1 MTASRP
7 KEILADRP
15 YSDFLPECDKLEDQ
29 VQRRFGKR
37 LVRLARSSFIRGV
50 LAWWIGRDY
59 GFVAI
64 QDRMPGARWLIF
76 LTAWFGG
83 RNRRKIILLE
93 FITCPERRLNEL
105 KYAVFLP
112 LIYRPAMRRVLAAA
126 QVMCPVEPEY
136 YSKLFGL
143 PACLFHVI
151 PLPLLA
157 DKPEERSY
165 RESDNMVFASA
176 RGLTDWETLFRAA
189 EGANWNLHVACPEL
203 DRKHVDRLN
212 KDGRAVVQSSLP
224 WAEHLRVLTAAAV
237 YALPL
242 APRPVSCGQLRVHDA
257 ISAGTPI
264 VCTRVVGLEGYAV
277 PGQTASVVEVGDH
290 VALRREIDK
299 LLSDPELRRTAAMRA
314 RESARTRTR
323 ESYARAIR
331 DFVHRVAEDPR
342 GEAISG
348 RLASIAGA
356 EATSLAPTPDAIHGG
371 AEN

>member
-1 MTASRP
+1 MTESGQKR
-7 KEILADRP
+7 ILADRP

-29 VQRRFGKR
+29 VERRFGR
-37 LVRLARSSFIRGV
+37 RAVRLARFSFIRGA

-59 GFVAI
+59 DFVAI
-64 QDRMPGARWLIF
+64 QDRGPGSRWLIF

-105 KYAVFLP
+105 KYAIFLP
-112 LIYRPAMRRVLAAA
+112 LIYRPAMRRALAAA
-126 QVMCPVEPEY
+126 QVMCPAEPEY

-157 DKPEERSY
+157 DRLEERSY
-165 RESDNMVFASA
+165 SESDNMVFASA

-189 EGANWNLHVACPEL
+189 EGANWNLHVACPDI
-203 DRKHVDRLN
+203 DRKRVDRLN
-212 KDGRAVVQSSLP
+212 KDVRAVVQSPLP
-224 WAEHLRVLTAAAV
+224 WAEHLRVLAAAAV

-242 APRPVSCGQLRVHDA
+242 AARPVSCGQLRVHDA

-264 VCTRVVGLEGYAV
+264 VCTQVVGLEGYAI
-277 PGQTASVVEVGDH
+277 PGQTASVVGTGDH

-299 LLSDPELRRTAAMRA
+299 LLSDPQLRRTVAMRA
-314 RESARTRTR
+314 REFARTRTR
-323 ESYARAIR
+323 AWYARAIR
-331 DFVHRVAEDPR
+331 EFVQRIAEGAK
-342 GEAISG
+342 GETVPG
-348 RLASIAGA
+348 RLASPACA
-356 EATSLAPTPDAIHGG
+356 EATSLTPTQDTIQRG